1 LVLVGVAIGG
11 AIGSVL
17 RYLIQIKCI
26 HWFGASFPYGTLLV
40 NLVGS
45 LLIGFLSFFLVER
58 IVVSE
63 ELRLA
68 ILVGVLGG
76 ITTFSTFSLDTIN
89 LILHGNYLS
98 AVTNVVLSVS
108 VCLLAC
114 FIGLSIARAI

>member
-1 LVLVGVAIGG
+1 LVLLGVAIGG

-17 RYLIQIKCI
+17 RYLIQTKSI

-45 LLIGFLSFFLVER
+45 LLIGFLSFALVER
-58 IVVSE
+58 IAVSE

-68 ILVGVLGG
+68 VLVGVLGG
-76 ITTFSTFSLDTIN
+76 FTTFSTFSLDTIN
-89 LILHGNYLS
+89 LIQQGNFVS
-98 AVTNVVLSVS
+98 AIANVVLSVS

-114 FIGLSIARAI
+114 FLGLSIARAI